1 MECVQEVWARPRR
14 KTHISAIIVDKL
26 KALRFAHKKW
36 QKGLSHIKRLIEK
49 CNWVI
54 LWLDNLEDKR
64 SLSRPEF
71 NFRKIIK
78 MHHEHLLHMQYL
90 YWRKRCTIR
99 YIKVGEENSK
109 FFQAMATERFRKNFV
124 ASLLL
129 SDGTVTSNHE
139 EMAREFLTTL
149 KSRMGT
155 VKSISLDATILSL
168 IPRVQGLEVLTKPF
182 ELKEIE
188 QVVKDL
194 PIDKA
199 PGPDGFNG
207 LFLKK
212 VLAYN
217 FC

>member
-1 MECVQEVWARPRR
+1 MECVQEVWARPSR

-26 KALRFAHKKW
+26 KALRFALKKW
-36 QKGLSHIKRLIEK
+36 QKGLPHIKRLIEK

-78 MHHEHLLHMQYL
+78 MHHEHLLHIQYL

-109 FFQAMATERFRKNFV
+109 FFQAMATERYRKTSI

-129 SDGTVTSNHE
+129 SDGSVTSNHE
-139 EMAREFLTTL
+139 EMAKEFLSSF

-155 VKSISLDATILSL
+155 VKSISLDENILSL

-188 QVVKDL
+188 QVIKDL

-207 LFLKK
+207 LF
-212 VLAYN
+212 
-217 FC
+217 F

>member
-1 MECVQEVWARPRR
+1 M
-14 KTHISAIIVDKL
+14 
-26 KALRFAHKKW
+26 
-36 QKGLSHIKRLIEK
+36 
-49 CNWVI
+49 I
-54 LWLDNLEDKR
+54 LWLDNLKDMR
-64 SLSRPEF
+64 HLSRLKG
-71 NFRKIIK
+71 NFRKITK

-90 YWRKRCTIR
+90 HRRKRCTIR

-109 FFQAMATERFRKNFV
+109 FFQAMATERYRKNSI

-129 SDGTVTSNHE
+129 SDGSVTSNHE
-139 EMAREFLTTL
+139 EMAKEFLTSFQ
-149 KSRMGT
+149 SRMGT
-155 VKSISLDATILSL
+155 VKSISLDANILSL

-188 QVVKDL
+188 QVIKDL

-207 LFLKK
+207 LLKK
-212 VLAYN
+212 VLAHN